1 MKLKN
6 CNAEQFITN
15 LNGRKVVCF
24 GAGHKMANIERTAN
38 RIEHLEDYIAF
49 FVDNDRKKQGTRLD
63 YLGHDFVIKSADELK
78 TVSPK
83 DYVCLITCTFFIE
96 IYEELK
102 NMPEL
107 RDMECYMYD
116 MVCSHPDLDLETF
129 FTQKLE
135 NGLLKS
141 WKQTLA
147 GLHLKD
153 RHKGKRCF
161 LIGNG
166 PSLTVEDLEL
176 LKDEI
181 TFAANRIYMLF
192 DKTTWRPTYYFCVDY
207 YGYSSD
213 HRKIDRME
221 AALKFVPVENAMAA
235 GEIYKGI
242 SYYNRVVS
250 CVEDTHEKSGSGKAP
265 KFSCDAETVVYDGR
279 TVLYD
284 AIQWAV
290 YMGFS
295 EIYLLGVDGAYKFE
309 ALENGTVIE
318 TDYKKSHFDASYEE
332 GLDKIA
338 PEVYAMHAAF
348 QKAKEICEPM
358 GITIKNATRGGK
370 LEVFARISL
379 EALIKTQGD

>member
-38 RIEHLEDYIAF
+38 RIEHLEDHIAF

-83 DYVCLITCTFFIE
+83 DYVCLITCTFFID

-116 MVCSHPDLDLETF
+116 MVCSHPGLDLEEFITREIE
-129 FTQKLE
+129 K
-135 NGLLKS
+135 GLLKN
-141 WKQTLA
+141 WKESLA
-147 GLHLKD
+147 ELRLKD
-153 RHKGKRCF
+153 RHEGKRCF

-176 LKDEI
+176 LKGEI

-192 DKTTWRPTYYFCVDY
+192 DRTDWRPTYYFCVDY
-207 YGYSSD
+207 ERYRDD
-213 HRKIDRME
+213 HKMVDKIE
-221 AALKFVPVENAMAA
+221 ADTKFVPVENAMAA
-235 GEIYKGI
+235 GAIYERI
-242 SYYNRVVS
+242 AYYNRVVS
-250 CVEDTHEKSGSGKAP
+250 CVTDKEGKSGSDKYP
-265 KFSCDAETVVYDGR
+265 PFSENAEEVVYDGR

-290 YMGFS
+290 YMGFT
-295 EIYLLGVDGAYKFE
+295 ELYLLGADNAYRFE
-309 ALENGTVIE
+309 TLEDGTVVE
-318 TDYKKSHFDASYEE
+318 NDVKRDHFDENYSD
-332 GLDKIA
+332 GHTLPA
-338 PEVYAMHAAF
+338 PIYAAHLAF
-348 QKAKEICEPM
+348 EKAKKVCERK
-358 GITIKNATRGGK
+358 GIIIKNATRGGR
-370 LEVFARISL
+370 LEVFERISL
-379 EALIKTQGD
+379 EELIC